1 MTLDK
6 AIIGCI
12 LGTAV
17 GDALGLPDEGLGP
30 LRGKK
35 LLGQPD
41 RHRLRFGHGMV
52 SDDTEHTMYVVR
64 SLVTSKFNPDQFER
78 HRARSLRWWLTG
90 LPTGVGFATLR
101 ATVLNQKDFKQTLY
115 QVKEVVD
122 ES

>member
-1 MTLDK
+1 MTLEK

-17 GDALGLPDEGLGP
+17 GDALGLPYEGLGP

-90 LPTGVGFATLR
+90 LPAGVGFATLR